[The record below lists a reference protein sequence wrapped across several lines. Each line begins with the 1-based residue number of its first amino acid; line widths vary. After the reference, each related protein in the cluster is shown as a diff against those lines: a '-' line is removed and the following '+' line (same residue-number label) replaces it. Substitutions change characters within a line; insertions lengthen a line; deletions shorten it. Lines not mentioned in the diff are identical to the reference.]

1 MDAVRDASD
10 FCATMSA
17 DARAARADRQFG
29 ALAARERT
37 VRAFV
42 CHDARAARRRLAT
55 SAAGPLGGA
64 LIGVKDVIATE
75 AFPTGC
81 GLDDPDL
88 SSPRHDAWCVA
99 RARRLGGVLLGKTI
113 CTALAY
119 PRPGPTTNPHDARR
133 SPGGSSSG
141 SAAAVAAG
149 FVSFAFGT
157 QTAGSTIRPASY
169 CGVVG
174 FKPSYGLLPTEGIA
188 PISTTLDHV
197 GVFAVS
203 PRDAWYLVSAMVLQR
218 AEILTA
224 RRPRRVLVP
233 NLPTKLP
240 QEDGYQERLAAL
252 VVALRADG
260 IVVDTP
266 DLPIPIE
273 DFCNLQ
279 QEICHWE
286 AARILLA
293 PGRMRVLPE
302 LVTLLGPYLERD
314 TDGYVDARRRRQ
326 RLQECFDAF
335 AAGYDAV
342 LSPAATSAA
351 PPITTTGDAVM
362 NRIWT
367 ALHVPAISVPFWLSA
382 EGLPLG
388 LQLVGPLGTDRA
400 LVETAQWFHE
410 RRFHERQTQDQRT
423 HEHQT
428 HEQRPHERQTA
439 GR

>member
-1 MDAVRDASD
+1 MDAVRDTSD
-10 FCATMSA
+10 FCSTMSA
-17 DARAARADRQFG
+17 DLRAARAERQFA

-37 VRAFV
+37 VRSFV
-42 CHDARAARRRLAT
+42 CYDARAARRQLAIST
-55 SAAGPLGGA
+55 AEPLGGA
-64 LIGVKDVIATE
+64 LIGVKDIIATE
-75 AFPTGC
+75 TFPTRC
-81 GLDDPDL
+81 GLDDPEL
-88 SSPRHDAWCVA
+88 SGLRHDAWCVA
-99 RARRLGGVLLGKTI
+99 RARRVGGVVLGKTV
-113 CTALAY
+113 CTAFAY
-119 PRPGPTTNPHDARR
+119 PRPGLTTNPHDARR

-188 PISTTLDHV
+188 PISATLDHV

-203 PRDAWYLVSAMVLQR
+203 PRDAWYLVSAIVLQR
-218 AEILTA
+218 AEILTV

-233 NLPTKLP
+233 CLPTKLS
-240 QEDGYQERLAAL
+240 QEDCYKERLAAL
-252 VVALRADG
+252 VLALRAEG

-266 DLPIPIE
+266 ELPIPTE
-273 DFCNLQ
+273 DFRTLQ
-279 QEICHWE
+279 QEICYWE

-293 PGRMRVLPE
+293 PGRTRVLPE
-302 LVTLLGPYLERD
+302 LVALLGPYLD
-314 TDGYVDARRRRQ
+314 SDIAGYADARRRRQ
-326 RLQECFDAF
+326 RLQERVDAF

-342 LSPAATSAA
+342 LSPAATGVA
-351 PPITTTGDAVM
+351 PPVATTGDAVM

-410 RRFHERQTQDQRT
+410 RRLHERQTRDQRT

-428 HEQRPHERQTA
+428 A
-439 GR
+439 GQ